1 MSLKLLLLKNGDEL
15 VSDVKSVKD
24 EDGKKVYSY
33 ILTNPMKLETEG
45 DDDDFLLEGD
55 EDYQVARI
63 NEYEEELTLSMT
75 RWPRFTEQ
83 DKIYLSP
90 EWVVTLVDPI
100 PQLAEITKKIMAMKK
115 NQVLCILLKNLDLVL
130 ISKVNQF
137 DIDALSGEAD
147 TELTDPVRIL
157 CEDEES
163 DVEKRLVRWPGVTD
177 QKVLSMHSDDILT
190 LVEPNKQLLTAY
202 ENFIKE

>member
-45 DDDDFLLEGD
+45 DDDDDFLLEGD
-55 EDYQVARI
+55 EDYQVARV

-100 PQLAEITKKIMAMKK
+100 SQLAEMYK
-115 NQVLCILLKNLDLVL
+115 NYEKNHG
-130 ISKVNQF
+130 N
-137 DIDALSGEAD
+137 E
-147 TELTDPVRIL
+147 
-157 CEDEES
+157 EES
-163 DVEKRLVRWPGVTD
+163 GPVHLTEESGSGTD
-177 QKVLSMHSDDILT
+177 LQG
-190 LVEPNKQLLTAY
+190 
-202 ENFIKE
+202 

>member
-1 MSLKLLLLKNGDEL
+1 
-15 VSDVKSVKD
+15 
-24 EDGKKVYSY
+24 
-33 ILTNPMKLETEG
+33 
-45 DDDDFLLEGD
+45 
-55 EDYQVARI
+55 
-63 NEYEEELTLSMT
+63 
-75 RWPRFTEQ
+75 
-83 DKIYLSP
+83 
-90 EWVVTLVDPI
+90 
-100 PQLAEITKKIMAMKK
+100 MKK

-157 CEDEES
+157 CENEES
-163 DVEKRLVRWPGVTD
+163 DFEKRLVRWPGITD

-190 LVEPNKQLLTAY
+190 LVEPTKQLLTAY

>member
-63 NEYEEELTLSMT
+63 NEYEE
-75 RWPRFTEQ
+75 
-83 DKIYLSP
+83 
-90 EWVVTLVDPI
+90 
-100 PQLAEITKKIMAMKK
+100 
-115 NQVLCILLKNLDLVL
+115 
-130 ISKVNQF
+130 
-137 DIDALSGEAD
+137 
-147 TELTDPVRIL
+147 
-157 CEDEES
+157 
-163 DVEKRLVRWPGVTD
+163 
-177 QKVLSMHSDDILT
+177 
-190 LVEPNKQLLTAY
+190 
-202 ENFIKE
+202 